1 MAHNEAALDKV
12 MADMEIDGL
21 LDWWRMVRD
30 RLREVATL
38 MDDACMQA
46 GRGSLRTQT
55 GCLSGAEIVTRL
67 PFPA

>member
-38 MDDACMQA
+38 MDDALTRADIVMKRI
-46 GRGSLRTQT
+46 GRSPNYLR
-55 GCLSGAEIVTRL
+55 
-67 PFPA
+67 